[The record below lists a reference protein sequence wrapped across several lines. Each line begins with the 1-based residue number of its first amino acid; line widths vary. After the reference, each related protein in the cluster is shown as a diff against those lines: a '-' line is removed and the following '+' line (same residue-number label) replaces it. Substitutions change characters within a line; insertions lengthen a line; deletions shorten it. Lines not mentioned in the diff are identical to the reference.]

1 VFLLQRICD
10 ECQPYEEEMKKA
22 TEAMTAYN
30 GLGGDGNGV
39 SGVGIVRK
47 ATGAGSAAMASAEAI
62 TVGAVQV
69 E

>member
-1 VFLLQRICD
+1 
-10 ECQPYEEEMKKA
+10 MKKA